1 MRPLVTCQKPA
12 FRRLIMGLTGITDT
26 ALLPDTKDLS
36 KLLKLSYTSYVTMLT
51 DLISKV
57 SFICTTADIWSSNNK
72 SYLVMTCHFLNENTY
87 SRYSYVLGCRRI
99 KGSHT
104 YMNIA

>member
-1 MRPLVTCQKPA
+1 MIYFEINNLVLDYVVQEMRPLVTCQKPV

-36 KLLKLSYTSYVTMLT
+36 KLLKLSYTSYFTIST

-57 SFICTTADIWSSNNK
+57 
-72 SYLVMTCHFLNENTY
+72 
-87 SRYSYVLGCRRI
+87 
-99 KGSHT
+99 
-104 YMNIA
+104 